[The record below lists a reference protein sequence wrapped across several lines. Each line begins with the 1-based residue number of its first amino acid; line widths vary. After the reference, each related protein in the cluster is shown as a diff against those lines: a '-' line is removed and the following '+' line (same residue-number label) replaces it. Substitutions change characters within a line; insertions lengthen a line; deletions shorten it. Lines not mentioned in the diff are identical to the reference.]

1 MSQTS
6 QSMLTKEDGT
16 PNLEK
21 ASEDPSEPSRPE
33 NISMNSPTSAEPG
46 AVDKLRARLECEAP
60 ALSADKKEGFLQEH
74 MNYLPTPERKGLSLE
89 NAVALSGLLLD
100 YSEKGIEEVSDQLKD
115 TAIGMLQLIEDPAW
129 NDHSPSDIM
138 RQTREVQQW
147 YENHP
152 CSETVDTVFG
162 KKCHGL

>member
-1 MSQTS
+1 MMSQTS

-16 PNLEK
+16 PDLEK
-21 ASEDPSEPSRPE
+21 ASEDPSEPSE
-33 NISMNSPTSAEPG
+33 NVSMNSPTSAEPG

-89 NAVALSGLLLD
+89 NAVALSGLLRD

-115 TAIGMLQLIEDPAW
+115 MAIGMLQLIEDPAW

-152 CSETVDTVFG
+152 GSETVDTVFG